1 MSKTTILI
9 FDIDSS
15 FRELLEVIFE
25 ESPYKIA
32 SSDSSQN
39 TIQQIEFHRPFVVLI
54 NTWMSGDNAFKITH
68 HIRQDLYFNNIPIIL
83 MGTNFNLAALK
94 NAVGADDFIVQPFD
108 IDDIERK
115 IDIYSHHLI
124 T

>member
-1 MSKTTILI
+1 
-9 FDIDSS
+9 
-15 FRELLEVIFE
+15 
-25 ESPYKIA
+25 
-32 SSDSSQN
+32 
-39 TIQQIEFHRPFVVLI
+39 
-54 NTWMSGDNAFKITH
+54 MSGHNAFKITH

-94 NAVGADDFIVQPFD
+94 NAVGADDFIIQPFD